1 MKTKSDLP
9 NDETSSSVIFIICGV
24 LVLIL
29 SVIFFANRSADIGQF
44 PAITSQFAASFSGGK
59 ILAAGILKNQFC
71 AMFIGFG
78 VVLSWAGI
86 GALIVRALNLN
97 CTSRSFSLT
106 LGAALGASFWSL
118 IWFIFGITNLLK
130 SPIAMAVLIV
140 GIGLGILEIFR
151 QTKNRYESE
160 STEKSLISLIG
171 KLVVGIVIALGFLS
185 ALAPV
190 TGKDALVYRLAVPQL
205 FVRAGGFTDGGTNFY
220 SYLAFGAEM
229 NSMWGMLIGNLINSG
244 AGEAAFSLI
253 SFAYFLLLLL
263 AVYGVAQELKLSSG
277 WSWIATSLVAS
288 IPTMF
293 QVAASCYVDHAL
305 ALYILLGAYFMGLWW
320 KSEETKPLIF
330 AALFLGGAVAIKF
343 IAVFAFIAIFVVILL
358 KVREA
363 QKHNSSQSNQLFL
376 TGILMLVAAGFLA
389 SPWYFKTWSKTG
401 SPIFPSYAHLW
412 KASAPGWDAERSRLW
427 QYSLSRYGDPKDI
440 FDYLL
445 TPIKISAL
453 AQPEVL
459 KKYDGV
465 LGISILVGLPL
476 LIFGLWKLKPDAIV
490 KIFSGIAA
498 GWYFCWL
505 FSSQQLRFLMP
516 AIPLLALAIVA
527 IAASI
532 NVKNKWFLKGLILS
546 SLVPGF
552 LLILVW
558 FAEVNPVRVALGGES
573 RDEYLQRRLEFF
585 SFYQAA
591 NTMLP
596 VEAKVWLINVRND
609 TVHLERPYFADY
621 FFEDFTISKMVKEA
635 QNIGQLKAQIK
646 AMGITHLL
654 VRYDVLSDYKVSPLV
669 DEVAKTKEENLEKIR
684 LFNAL
689 LAEESKVLKK
699 DARVILVEL
708 GN

>member
-1 MKTKSDLP
+1 
-9 NDETSSSVIFIICGV
+9 
-24 LVLIL
+24 
-29 SVIFFANRSADIGQF
+29 
-44 PAITSQFAASFSGGK
+44 
-59 ILAAGILKNQFC
+59 
-71 AMFIGFG
+71 
-78 VVLSWAGI
+78 
-86 GALIVRALNLN
+86 
-97 CTSRSFSLT
+97 
-106 LGAALGASFWSL
+106 
-118 IWFIFGITNLLK
+118 
-130 SPIAMAVLIV
+130 
-140 GIGLGILEIFR
+140 
-151 QTKNRYESE
+151 
-160 STEKSLISLIG
+160 
-171 KLVVGIVIALGFLS
+171 
-185 ALAPV
+185 
-190 TGKDALVYRLAVPQL
+190 
-205 FVRAGGFTDGGTNFY
+205 
-220 SYLAFGAEM
+220 
-229 NSMWGMLIGNLINSG
+229 
-244 AGEAAFSLI
+244 
-253 SFAYFLLLLL
+253 
-263 AVYGVAQELKLSSG
+263 
-277 WSWIATSLVAS
+277 
-288 IPTMF
+288 
-293 QVAASCYVDHAL
+293 
-305 ALYILLGAYFMGLWW
+305 
-320 KSEETKPLIF
+320 
-330 AALFLGGAVAIKF
+330 
-343 IAVFAFIAIFVVILL
+343 
-358 KVREA
+358 
-363 QKHNSSQSNQLFL
+363 
-376 TGILMLVAAGFLA
+376 MLVAAGFLA

-412 KASAPGWDAERSRLW
+412 KASAPGWDAERSQLW

-445 TPIKISAL
+445 TPIKISTL

-476 LIFGLWKLKPDAIV
+476 LIFGWWKLKPDAIV

-532 NVKNKWFLKGLILS
+532 KVKNKWLVQGLILS

-558 FAEVNPVRVALGGES
+558 FAEANPVRAALGGES

-585 SFYQAA
+585 SFYQAV
-591 NTMLP
+591 NTVLP
-596 VEAKVWLINVRND
+596 ADAKVWLINVRND

-621 FFEDFTISKMVKEA
+621 FFEDITISKMVKEA

-689 LAEESKVLKK
+689 LTEESKVLKK
-699 DARVILVEL
+699 DARVMLVEL
-708 GN
+708 AK